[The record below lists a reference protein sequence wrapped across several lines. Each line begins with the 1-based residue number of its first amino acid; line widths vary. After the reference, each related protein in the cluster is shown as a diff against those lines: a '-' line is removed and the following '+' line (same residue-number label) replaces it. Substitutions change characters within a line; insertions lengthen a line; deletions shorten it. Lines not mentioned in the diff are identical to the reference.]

1 MSEGTRGPGRRGGGA
16 PGAAPADTP
25 ALGQPPAAS
34 RAEAAAASEPRL
46 QRTMSGVGALMIT
59 LSCLSPSIG
68 VFIVG
73 SDVIRQAGTGVFACF
88 VAAAVLGLA
97 MAAVYGEL
105 ASAFP
110 ETGGEYTI
118 LGRAL
123 GPAWGVSVLCLNLL
137 GFSVAQALSG
147 FGVATYLAAVLPGL
161 PVAPTAGGLVL
172 VVTGVAVLNIRVNA
186 AVTGAFLAVELLAL
200 LVLAG
205 LGFAHPHRDAAALLH
220 PVIAAAGGGPAGGLS
235 TPRLAVL
242 GAATAGAIYAFNGYG
257 AVVFLGEELHE
268 APRRIAR
275 VVFLALGLAV
285 FTELAPLAAVLVGA
299 PDLRALTASPAP
311 VPAAI
316 TALGGPLVARA
327 MSVAVA
333 LAIFNAMIAVALMA
347 GRQLYSTGRDGLWP
361 PAASR
366 ALARIHPRFGSPWVA
381 TLVMGAAALLACF
394 ADSHVLVLVLGN
406 GNVAIYAG
414 LCLAALAG
422 RRTGATA
429 HAGYRMPLFPL
440 APVFGLAFLAGVVGF
455 DLVDPAGRS
464 GLAATVAAVAVAL
477 AYHHAVLR
485 RPGR

>member
-1 MSEGTRGPGRRGGGA
+1 MTIGP
-16 PGAAPADTP
+16 P
-25 ALGQPPAAS
+25 LGQPPAAS
-34 RAEAAAASEPRL
+34 RAEAAADCEPRL
-46 QRTMSGVGALMIT
+46 QRTMSGWGALMIT

-161 PVAPTAGGLVL
+161 PVAPTAGVLVL
-172 VVTGVAVLNIRVNA
+172 VVTGTAVLNIRVSA
-186 AVTGAFLAVELLAL
+186 VVTGAFLAVELLAL

-205 LGFAHPHRDAAALLH
+205 LGFAHPHRDAAAALLH
-220 PVIAAAGGGPAGGLS
+220 PAIASAGGLGA
-235 TPRLAVL
+235 PGLAVL

-285 FTELAPLAAVLVGA
+285 VTELAPLAAVLVGA
-299 PDLRALTASPAP
+299 PDLRALTASAAP

-316 TALGGPLVARA
+316 TALGGPVLARA

-422 RRTGATA
+422 RRSGATA
-429 HAGYRMPLFPL
+429 HAGFRMPLFPL
-440 APVFGLAFLAGVVGF
+440 PPVFGLVFLAGVVGF

-464 GLAATVAAVAVAL
+464 GLAATVIALGVAL
-477 AYHHAVLR
+477 AYHRLVLR
-485 RPGR
+485 TPRA